1 MQLWCPHSA
10 AHPHLP
16 PHAPFLP
23 ALYTI
28 HPFIPSTECTGG
40 AIAWMPP
47 YVTPLPLRAAPR
59 WAMGLPDE
67 DDDRRRLRHGPDHAA
82 DTHHAE
88 ECQEGLFTARTGAFS
103 RNDGGIFGRDRA
115 EAGTAAEVLQR
126 STGIQGKQEPQPHCS
141 PSVTPQPLWAL
152 LQLIKSLL
160 SAYLRGAWE
169 GFQERVS
176 SDACNQ
182 QGNTVPWLV
191 SFFCSFQVSP
201 INVTATKLLP
211 SYTPSEK
218 NKGTICVP
226 ETQKNPKLW
235 F

>member
-1 MQLWCPHSA
+1 
-10 AHPHLP
+10 
-16 PHAPFLP
+16 
-23 ALYTI
+23 
-28 HPFIPSTECTGG
+28 
-40 AIAWMPP
+40 MPP
-47 YVTPLPLRAAPR
+47 SMTPLSLRAAPR
-59 WAMGLPDE
+59 WATGLPDE
-67 DDDRRRLRHGPDHAA
+67 DDDRWRLRHGPDHAA
-82 DTHHAE
+82 DTHHTE

-115 EAGTAAEVLQR
+115 EAGTATEVLR
-126 STGIQGKQEPQPHCS
+126 KSTGIQGKQESQPHCS
-141 PSVTPQPLWAL
+141 PSVMPQPQRAL
-152 LQLIKSLL
+152 PQLIKSLL

-191 SFFCSFQVSP
+191 SFVCSFQVSP
-201 INVTATKLLP
+201 INVTVTKLLP

-218 NKGTICVP
+218 NKETISVP